1 MTLFPSNAHVFS
13 PYSERIGLRE
23 NLQETLVFPMEHGG
37 FPVLFFPLSQ
47 SIDIPLVFLERFRN
61 EYLYS
66 AAISACE
73 KSALRWWV
81 RNDG

>member
-1 MTLFPSNAHVFS
+1 MTLFPSNSHAFS
-13 PYSERIGLRE
+13 PYSEWIGLGE
-23 NLQETLVFPMEHGG
+23 NLYPCFSDGIWG
-37 FPVLFFPLSQ
+37 FPVWFFPVNQ
-47 SIDIPLVFLERFRN
+47 SIDIPLAFLERFRN